1 MPTATF
7 QSRKQELET
16 YFDRTAVDA
25 WSKLTSDAPVSKIR
39 ATVRAGRDEMRNT
52 LLSWLPQDLRGA
64 RLLDA
69 GCGTGA
75 LSVEAASR
83 GAEVVAV
90 DISPTLVQ
98 LGRERLPHHL
108 GEGTIDFR
116 TGDMLSADLGRFDY
130 VVAMDSLIHYRP
142 QDLIAALEKLAE
154 RTREGILFT
163 FAPQTPLL
171 TLMHTVG
178 KLFPRSDRAPAIV
191 PVSEAKARRLIGGT
205 GDLAG
210 WQVGRTHRVTSGFYM
225 SQALEIFNTAPGSRT
240 PGTSASERDRG
251 DER

>member
-7 QSRKQELET
+7 NNRKQELET

-25 WSKLTSDAPVSKIR
+25 WSKLTSDAPVSRIR

-83 GAEVVAV
+83 GADVVAV

-98 LGRERLPHHL
+98 LGRERLPSHL
-108 GEGTIDFR
+108 GEGSIDFR
-116 TGDMLSADLGRFDY
+116 TGDMLAPDLGAFDY
-130 VVAMDSLIHYRP
+130 VVAMDSLIHYQPR
-142 QDLIAALEKLAE
+142 DLTAALETLAA
-154 RTREGILFT
+154 RVREGILFT
-163 FAPQTPLL
+163 FAPRTPLL
-171 TLMHTVG
+171 SLMHTAG
-178 KLFPRSDRAPAIV
+178 KLFPRGDRSPAIV
-191 PVSEAKARRLIGGT
+191 PVSEARARRLIG
-205 GDLAG
+205 DAAKLSD
-210 WQVGRTHRVTSGFYM
+210 WQIGRTHRVGCGFYT
-225 SQALEIFNTAPGSRT
+225 SQALELFNRRT
-240 PGTSASERDRG
+240 GGARH
-251 DER
+251 